1 MDDASDMSHLAEEL
15 ETYMSQYPKV
25 KIIRA
30 KERTGL
36 IRARMMGAAKATAP
50 GRKNI
55 LKYFKIFENI

>member
-1 MDDASDMSHLAEEL
+1 MDDASDMPHLAEEL

-50 GRKNI
+50 GWKNI
-55 LKYFKIFENI
+55 LKYFEIF